1 MDRQSQIYTFSSYT
15 RVSRET
21 INSLETFEKMLI
33 EENKKLNLIGK
44 STEKDIWKRHFLD
57 SYQVLDF
64 IEENDKIVMDLGSGA
79 GFPGII
85 VALGIKDKKM
95 PVKVNLLEKSRK
107 KSSFLKRAIHKLKI
121 NVEVINENA
130 AEEGFKLKENVF
142 MARAFKPLEEILK
155 LIHKKAENWKKI
167 LIFQGKNGSKELLR
181 SSKTWDIK
189 YKQRQSITNNDSLI
203 LEIKGLK
210 KKIE

>member
-1 MDRQSQIYTFSSYT
+1 M
-15 RVSRET
+15 
-21 INSLETFEKMLI
+21 
-33 EENKKLNLIGK
+33 
-44 STEKDIWKRHFLD
+44 
-57 SYQVLDF
+57 
-64 IEENDKIVMDLGSGA
+64 
-79 GFPGII
+79 
-85 VALGIKDKKM
+85 
-95 PVKVNLLEKSRK
+95 
-107 KSSFLKRAIHKLKI
+107 
-121 NVEVINENA
+121 INENA

-155 LIHKKAENWKKI
+155 LIHKKAENWTKI
-167 LIFQGKNGSKELLR
+167 LNFQGKNGSKELLR